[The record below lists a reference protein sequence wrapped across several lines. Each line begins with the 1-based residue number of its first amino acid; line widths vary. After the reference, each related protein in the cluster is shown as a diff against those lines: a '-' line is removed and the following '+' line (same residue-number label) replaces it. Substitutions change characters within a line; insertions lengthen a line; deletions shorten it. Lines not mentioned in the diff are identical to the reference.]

1 MSPVVFLL
9 IALGVS
15 LVGGLYLWLQH
26 RSPNTLDS
34 GIKAFQREMDAL
46 APPPERDRGPDP
58 DSTDG
63 PR

>member
-1 MSPVVFLL
+1 MSAIVFLL

-15 LVGGLYLWLQH
+15 LVGGIFLWLQH

-34 GIKAFQREMDAL
+34 GIRAFQREMDAL
-46 APPPERDRGPDP
+46 APPSEDGPDG
-58 DSTDG
+58 TDR